1 MLNLIININSLELF
15 SIDGIILLQVK
26 VSHRRSCQ
34 PDLLLFMIKEHI
46 LHRSVDYCRRALH
59 ATSYHGACIQHLQEV
74 HYSDFP
80 TRLLIS
86 LIRCQMNKKK

>member
-46 LHRSVDYCRRALH
+46 LHRSVD
-59 ATSYHGACIQHLQEV
+59 TMSNEQKKIEHLCLV
-74 HYSDFP
+74 
-80 TRLLIS
+80 
-86 LIRCQMNKKK
+86 